1 MLMSVCGI
9 MPRMDIRILRY
20 FIVVAEEGN
29 ITKAAAR
36 LHVSQPALSTQLAA
50 FEDELGQRLFERGA
64 RGIELTEKGLVLKR
78 RADDLVDFAERIES
92 EMKANGGNEL
102 EGTVSIG
109 AGETPAFRFVARA
122 AAQLT
127 HDNPRLRFS
136 ISSGNGE
143 DILMHLR
150 EGVHDLALL
159 VGPGRYEGFDYL
171 TLPYTHH
178 WGLLVSADSPLA
190 AKKRIVPT
198 DMKGIPLISSRQGMV
213 REFIAGWL
221 GFPYSRL
228 NVVATYNLFYNAA
241 MFVEAGIGA
250 AICIDGVVPHEFAS
264 RVAFRPFSAALTSD
278 VYLAWR
284 KNAALSPAA
293 AALVEAVRVLSSGRQ
308 M

>member
-1 MLMSVCGI
+1 MPDCGI

-20 FIVVAEEGN
+20 FIAVAEEGN

-50 FEDELGQRLFERGA
+50 LEDELGQRLFERGA

-92 EMKANGGNEL
+92 EMKANGGDEL

-122 AAQLT
+122 AAQLAR
-127 HDNPRLRFS
+127 DNPRLRFS

-143 DILMHLR
+143 DILLHLR

-178 WGLLVSADSPLA
+178 WGLLVSADSPPA
-190 AKKRIVPT
+190 AKKRIVPADT
-198 DMKGIPLISSRQGMV
+198 KGIPLISSRQAMV

-228 NVVATYNLFYNAA
+228 DVVATYNLFYNAA
-241 MFVEAGIGA
+241 MFVEAGLGS

-264 RVAFRPFSAALTSD
+264 RVAFRPFSPALTCD

-293 AALVEAVRVLSSGRQ
+293 AALVETVRVLSSGR
-308 M
+308 

>member
-1 MLMSVCGI
+1 

-20 FIVVAEEGN
+20 FIAVAEEGN

-50 FEDELGQRLFERGA
+50 LEEELGQKLIERNA
-64 RGIELTEKGLVLKR
+64 RGVVLTEKGIALKR
-78 RADDLVDFAERIES
+78 RADDIVDLAERTEAEI
-92 EMKANGGNEL
+92 KADDSGEL
-102 EGTVSIG
+102 SGTVSIG
-109 AGETPAFRFVARA
+109 SGETPAFRFIARA
-122 AAQLT
+122 AARLSR
-127 HDNPRLRFS
+127 DNPRLQFS
-136 ISSGNGE
+136 IASGNGE
-143 DILMHLR
+143 DILLHLR

-171 TLPYTHH
+171 TLPYMHR
-178 WGLLVSADSPLA
+178 WGLLVSSDSPLT
-190 AKKRIVPT
+190 AKNRIVPADT
-198 DMKGIPLISSRQGMV
+198 KGIPLISSRQGMV

-264 RVAFRPFSAALTSD
+264 RVAFRPFSPALTCD

-293 AALVEAVRVLSSGRQ
+293 AALVETVRVLSSGRQ

>member
-1 MLMSVCGI
+1 
-9 MPRMDIRILRY
+9 
-20 FIVVAEEGN
+20 
-29 ITKAAAR
+29 
-36 LHVSQPALSTQLAA
+36 
-50 FEDELGQRLFERGA
+50 
-64 RGIELTEKGLVLKR
+64 
-78 RADDLVDFAERIES
+78 
-92 EMKANGGNEL
+92 MKANGGEEL
-102 EGTVSIG
+102 KGTVSIG

-122 AAQLT
+122 AAQLAR
-127 HDNPRLRFS
+127 DNPRLQFS
-136 ISSGNGE
+136 IASGNGE
-143 DILMHLR
+143 DILLHLR

-190 AKKRIVPT
+190 AKKRIVPADT
-198 DMKGIPLISSRQGMV
+198 KGIPLISSRQGMV
-213 REFIAGWL
+213 CEFIAGWL

-228 NVVATYNLFYNAA
+228 DVVATYNLFYNAA

-264 RVAFRPFSAALTSD
+264 RVAFRPFSPALTCD

-293 AALVEAVRVLSSGRQ
+293 AALVETVRAISSDGAK
-308 M
+308 